1 MLIIETFP
9 EVSIWLLSK
18 AAKENE
24 DWLRGKHIICFRFT
38 IEHQKKTNKTC
49 RCSQASDHF
58 NWGFRDFS

>member
-24 DWLRGKHIICFRFT
+24 DWLRENT
-38 IEHQKKTNKTC
+38 
-49 RCSQASDHF
+49 
-58 NWGFRDFS
+58 